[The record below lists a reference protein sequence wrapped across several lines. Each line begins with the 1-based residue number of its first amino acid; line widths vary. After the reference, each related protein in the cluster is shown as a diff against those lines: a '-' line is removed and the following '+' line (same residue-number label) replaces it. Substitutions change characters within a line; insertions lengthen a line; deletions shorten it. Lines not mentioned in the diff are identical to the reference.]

1 MPLQFP
7 AIQRPEPRPS
17 MLDQYI
23 HRRETKKRDKQIAF
37 ENELARSQEDR
48 MVQDQQW
55 QSEDR
60 RSASQAAQREQE
72 LARVK
77 DFANRVAPH
86 VEKAINGDQ
95 DAFRAIVGISSQLNP
110 NIDASQITPDA
121 LPELQN
127 IVNAYADIP
136 KEEDFTLTS
145 GATRYDAAGNVIAD
159 NPIEEKPK
167 EEKGSYKNALLP
179 NGERQ
184 GAIELE
190 DGTLV
195 DPETR
200 RPLPPG
206 TTVIGQ
212 TIQAENVGGLTESQ
226 AGARLSDAMTSY
238 QGSDKINESIASVL
252 PKIIGSP
259 GAAGTTGRLASFA
272 GNVATI
278 LMNEEAGNTVSELF
292 SGMDQEEL
300 SRIETEM
307 KLLRAKLRP
316 LVTGDSGSRQSESER
331 RLAGEAIGFIEE
343 IKTTADLA
351 QAYPKV
357 IGSLKQLVVE
367 SYVNQYQQAKNNE
380 GIDYP
385 FDLTTSEG
393 MEDFALTL
401 FDSGLDEQTIEEAMN
416 RSLKIQKG
424 RK

>member
-7 AIQRPEPRPS
+7 QIQRPEPRPS
-17 MLDQYI
+17 MLDQYL
-23 HRRETKKRDKQIAF
+23 HRRETKKREKQIAF

-55 QSEDR
+55 QMEDR
-60 RSASQAAQREQE
+60 RSSTQAAQREQE

-86 VEKAINGDQ
+86 VEAAINGDQ
-95 DAFRAIVGISSQLNP
+95 EAFQAVLGITAQLNP
-110 NIDASQITPDA
+110 EADLSQITPDA

-127 IVNAYADIP
+127 IVLAYADMP
-136 KEEDFTLTS
+136 KEEDFTLSS
-145 GATRYDAAGNVIAD
+145 GATRYDADGNVIAD
-159 NPIEEKPK
+159 NPVESKPA
-167 EEKGSYKNALLP
+167 KGSYKNALLP
-179 NGERQ
+179 NGDRQ

-195 DPETR
+195 DPVTR
-200 RPLPPG
+200 KPLPPG

-212 TIQAENVGGLTESQ
+212 TIQTDSVGGLTESQ

-238 QGSDKINESIASVL
+238 EGSEKINESISSVL

-343 IKTTADLA
+343 IKSTADLA

-357 IGSLKQLVVE
+357 IGSLKQLAVE

-380 GIDYP
+380 GVEYP
-385 FDLTTSEG
+385 FDLTTDQG
-393 MEDFALTL
+393 MEDFALSL
-401 FDSGLDEQTIEEAMN
+401 FEAGLDEKTIEEAMN
-416 RSLKIQKG
+416 RSLKIQTG